1 MNRFITL
8 LLTITLLFNLIQA
21 LPVFDAE
28 LAASPLMHEVRINYR
43 GGRKS
48 VYTGQ
53 GGNEDAAALLIKK
66 KK

>member
-1 MNRFITL
+1 MNRLLLATL
-8 LLTITLLFNLIQA
+8 LVYTLFNLIQS

-28 LAASPLMHEVRINYR
+28 LAASPLIHEVRINYR

-48 VYTGQ
+48 VYSGSEQ
-53 GGNEDAAALLIKK
+53 EAAAMMKK